1 MLARRFVAMHQ
12 ATRSARSRLFSPA
25 LAARHLLLTSATDIS
40 MINIHT
46 AAVLR
51 RHARVRV
58 LCDVS
63 AFRSVCRSSV
73 ISVACTHPVCAYT
86 QPGVIGRSSR
96 ATSALCLLVFSHR
109 ELPRSTGS
117 NLESRL
123 LSVCGRAT
131 LFPFLQSV
139 LSCPFCD
146 VIVTQP
152 IVCASDFERRL
163 AVGDAHSCS
172 CSKRNLFGIS
182 HGMRVC
188 LQVVLLTT
196 RERVHAETDSSE
208 SQAEPTSRRTSRSLS
223 QAHLVISIYG

>member
-73 ISVACTHPVCAYT
+73 ISVACTHTRDACT

-96 ATSALCLLVFSHR
+96 ATSALCLLAFSHR

-152 IVCASDFERRL
+152 IACESDFERRL
-163 AVGDAHSCS
+163 AVGDAQSAAAAAS
-172 CSKRNLFGIS
+172 AIFSASAAARLPPGGFAN
-182 HGMRVC
+182 
-188 LQVVLLTT
+188 
-196 RERVHAETDSSE
+196 DS
-208 SQAEPTSRRTSRSLS
+208 
-223 QAHLVISIYG
+223 

>member
-1 MLARRFVAMHQ
+1 MDPSATTAVSKRERTARCAMLARRFVAMHQ

-73 ISVACTHPVCAYT
+73 ISVACTHPVCVYT

-109 ELPRSTGS
+109 EL
-117 NLESRL
+117 
-123 LSVCGRAT
+123 
-131 LFPFLQSV
+131 
-139 LSCPFCD
+139 
-146 VIVTQP
+146 
-152 IVCASDFERRL
+152 L
-163 AVGDAHSCS
+163 AQQD
-172 CSKRNLFGIS
+172 
-182 HGMRVC
+182 
-188 LQVVLLTT
+188 
-196 RERVHAETDSSE
+196 
-208 SQAEPTSRRTSRSLS
+208 RTSSLDS
-223 QAHLVISIYG
+223 CLCVTELSIRPLQNYFLFCSRY